1 MYVAMHF
8 AAAAQVLLLVRV
20 QGSGVRD
27 QSFRGTT
34 YGIDLAMTRE
44 TLHFIRNEEPE
55 IFKTLVG
62 PRKTDP

>member
-27 QSFRGTT
+27 QSFRGTAC
-34 YGIDLAMTRE
+34 GIDSSMNTE
-44 TLHFIRNEEPE
+44 TLHFILNQESG
-55 IFKTLVG
+55 KTSKLSGVC
-62 PRKTDP
+62 KTDP